1 MANKKRM
8 NSNESVRVYEV
19 LDSVLQLDVIDAA
32 LAVREENFKR
42 RGETVTSL
50 DFVPATLEQ
59 RYLESGAIVL
69 KEKTTAGE
77 WQKTS
82 DGNEPS
88 PTPIANTLTE

>member
-59 RYLESGAIVL
+59 RYLEAGAIAL
-69 KEKTTAGE
+69 KEKTTVGE
-77 WQKTS
+77 WQKS
-82 DGNEPS
+82 NGAA
-88 PTPIANTLTE
+88 PTENTPTE